1 MIIPSVELT
10 YEVGICNM
18 YVRVSSKYFKNYY
31 VSNRI
36 ALLFKITITS
46 RLDWK

>member
-1 MIIPSVELT
+1 
-10 YEVGICNM
+10 M